1 MIERLCDMSEKAVAQ
16 KMAILPPDI
25 QQEIKKNILIQA
37 IDQNWKEHLQMLDF
51 LKNAVGLRAYGQQNP
66 ITAYKQEAFRLFEG
80 LLSRVRERVVRML
93 AFAEFRIKP
102 ADPQPETKAQD
113 NDAPKPIPENIG
125 RNAPCPCGSGK
136 KYKHCCGKL
145 K

>member
-1 MIERLCDMSEKAVAQ
+1 M
-16 KMAILPPDI
+16 
-25 QQEIKKNILIQA
+25 
-37 IDQNWKEHLQMLDF
+37 DQNWREHLQMLDF

-102 ADPQPETKAQD
+102 ADPQPEAQAQD
-113 NDAPKPIPENIG
+113 NDTPRPIPENIG